1 MFISRLN
8 IKWAVVIIAA
18 ANLSLLMLGIRGCV
32 IAHEADSPQGTGDDD
47 ITTVCIY
54 DDETGLTYS
63 LPLEEYVLRV
73 TAAEMPASFSLEALK
88 AQSVAARTYTVRR
101 MADPCGKGGADV
113 CTLSSCCQA
122 YKDEAELRSAWGE
135 NAEMYFE
142 KLHSATNATRGLI
155 LTYDGEPIEA
165 LFHSSSGGMTE
176 DASDVFG
183 GDAPYLKSVLSPN
196 EENAAHYSDTV
207 SFTRK
212 QFAAAVN
219 AAISGAKLDADRL
232 EEQVSIIEKS
242 ESGRVKLMRVGNTT
256 ITGRELRRALG
267 LNSTAFTIEFSE
279 GRVKLTTLGY
289 GHGVGMSQYGADAMA
304 QRGAD
309 YEEILL
315 HYYSGAK
322 IESIDRIRNK

>member
-8 IKWAVVIIAA
+8 IKWAAVMGTAVGLTLII
-18 ANLSLLMLGIRGCV
+18 LGVRGCS
-32 IAHEADSPQGTGDDD
+32 IARERASVQDESESETA
-47 ITTVCIY
+47 TVCIY
-54 DDETGLTYS
+54 DDEACTTYS

-88 AQSVAARTYTVRR
+88 AQAVAARTYTVRK

-122 YKDEAELRSAWGE
+122 YKSEAELYDIWGE

-142 KLHSATNATRGLI
+142 KLRSAAKSTQGLI

-176 DASDVFG
+176 NASDVFG
-183 GDAPYLKSVLSPN
+183 GDAPYLKSVSSPN
-196 EENAAHYSDTV
+196 EEGSAHYKSTV

-212 QFAAAVN
+212 QFASIVN
-219 AAISGAKLDADRL
+219 AAISGAELDESRL
-232 EEQVSIIEKS
+232 ESQLEILERS
-242 ESGRVKLMRVGNTT
+242 ESGRVKAMRVGSAT
-256 ITGRELRRALG
+256 ITGRELRSALG
-267 LNSTAFTIEFSE
+267 LNSTAFTIELSE

-304 QRGAD
+304 QMGAD

-322 IESIDRIRNK
+322 IESIDLNKIK